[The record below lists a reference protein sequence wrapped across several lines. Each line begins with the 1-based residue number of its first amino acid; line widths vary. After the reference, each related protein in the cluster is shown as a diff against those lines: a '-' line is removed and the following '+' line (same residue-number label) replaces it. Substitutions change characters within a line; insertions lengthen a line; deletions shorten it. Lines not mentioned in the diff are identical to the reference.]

1 MDYKW
6 IMISIALGSI
16 SAAAMYGLGEVPY
29 LWAER
34 AAAGR
39 DGPEADALARFLL
52 LIKEGGGNL
61 PALAGAAGA
70 GLFWIAHW
78 LITLLERITVVAV
91 IVVRG
96 IFSSALAL
104 KRHARR
110 KRISGGG
117 NGSTIP
123 GEQMAYKEIIA
134 AGDLALP
141 SYSKS

>member
-104 KRHARR
+104 KRHAAG
-110 KRISGGG
+110 SGLAEEATGQPFP
-117 NGSTIP
+117 GSKWHI
-123 GEQMAYKEIIA
+123 K
-134 AGDLALP
+134 
-141 SYSKS
+141 K